1 MPHGS
6 CFWGYFANHSLHSLS
21 SYRQF
26 AQNKPPNVDQFFF
39 HFIAYWSLHY
49 FVKTGTNLPN
59 STECELNPWLISLSK
74 IIWFIPYQRLHELW
88 SFFFFWLKMTV
99 GSHATKLDCSG
110 TSRGILAL
118 YGPKKELM
126 MPITQIKIIL
136 QSNLELLYL
145 KKCMHRSM
153 WCSRTFRRRNLVHG
167 LNSENIL
174 SFKILPCPDM

>member
-1 MPHGS
+1 MPAIWCRLDRMWFGHPGIMEGTLTRQPFL
-6 CFWGYFANHSLHSLS
+6 CPMDHVFEVILLTIPCILS
-21 SYRQF
+21 VLTGNFLQK
-26 AQNKPPNVDQFFF
+26 QPPNVYQFFF

-49 FVKTGTNLPN
+49 FVETGTNLPN

-88 SFFFFWLKMTV
+88 SFFFWLKMTV

-126 MPITQIKIIL
+126 MPITQIK
-136 QSNLELLYL
+136 
-145 KKCMHRSM
+145 
-153 WCSRTFRRRNLVHG
+153 
-167 LNSENIL
+167 
-174 SFKILPCPDM
+174 